1 MKGSVMHRLF
11 QRAFPGFFPYN
22 SLHLWQPFHVPAMNY
37 VLAQEQNVSAD
48 LEKLDEL
55 GLGNEIL
62 SKIRKIDAVFE
73 SIPNDAK
80 LVGKALAKIPDGIN
94 FFDKRTETLST
105 LEKNHEVGYTK
116 SEVLQIKKITESA
129 IVGSAAEESATG
141 NFVRLQMRF
150 KPLKRAIR
158 MPDSRFD
165 PTNAIKVVDVTS
177 YDTIVEQILAKPWIF
192 KNPGYLDS
200 QSIPNPSLRAIL
212 TGKVDKKVVEDAT
225 SELRNM
231 VQQKQENYFLQY
243 FVEKTKASVK
253 ENSREYQKIDV
264 SGQNEKAQV
273 SQIDVVSEYVHALN
287 ILLRSC
293 LRTFTHSQAVLLRQS
308 LLNSLQISL
317 DSGIGKGIRK
327 KALPVL
333 A

>member
-1 MKGSVMHRLF
+1 MHRLF

-37 VLAQEQNVSAD
+37 VLAQDQKVFD
-48 LEKLDEL
+48 LEKLDEM
-55 GLGNEIL
+55 GLEDEIV
-62 SKIRKIDAVFE
+62 SKVEKIDAVFK
-73 SIPNDAK
+73 SIPSDAK
-80 LVGKALAKIPDGIN
+80 LVEKALAEIPDGVN
-94 FFDKRTETLST
+94 FFDKRIETLNT

-116 SEVLQIKKITESA
+116 SEILQINQFRKSA
-129 IVGSAAEESATG
+129 AVGSATEESVTG
-141 NFVRLQMRF
+141 DFVRLQMRF

-200 QSIPNPSLRAIL
+200 QSIPNLSLRAIL
-212 TGKVDKKVVEDAT
+212 TGKLDKKVENVVEGAT
-225 SELRNM
+225 SKLRNM
-231 VQQKQENYFLQY
+231 VQQEQENYFLQY
-243 FVEKTKASVK
+243 FVEKTKASLK

-287 ILLRSC
+287 ILLRLC
-293 LRTFTHSQAVLLRQS
+293 LRMFTHSQIVLLRQS
-308 LLNSLQISL
+308 WLNS
-317 DSGIGKGIRK
+317 
-327 KALPVL
+327 
-333 A
+333 